1 VKSERGFALVIT
13 LIITALLIAVTTE
26 FIHDVFVETTL
37 LHGYED
43 AQQASLL
50 ADSGIQGGVKVL
62 TLALS
67 SQSYT
72 SLLDGWAAPQ
82 VFQDERG
89 SLQLSISEESA
100 KLDLN
105 SIVFPNGTL
114 NEDYYGIAERL
125 LNRLGLPVDL
135 ADAAADWIDSD
146 DSTRSGGAESPFYQA
161 LPTPYLAKNAPL
173 ETYEELRMVSGFN
186 DTILS
191 KLNPYVTVYAESQGA
206 PYSKVNINTAPEEL
220 LVALDDQM
228 TDDLAG
234 RIIDYRKQTPIKT
247 PSEITQISG
256 MESIGI
262 AVQGKISV
270 KGTVF
275 RIQSRA
281 QVKDTVRIIEAVVRV
296 VGTDSKVLY
305 WREL

>member
-1 VKSERGFALVIT
+1 MRNERGFALLIT

-26 FIHDVFVETTL
+26 FIHDVFVETSL
-37 LHGYED
+37 LHSYED

-50 ADSGIQGGVKVL
+50 AESGVQGAIKIL
-62 TLALS
+62 TLALAA
-67 SQSYT
+67 QSYS

-82 VFQDERG
+82 AFQDERG
-89 SLQLSISEESA
+89 ALSISIKEESG
-100 KLDLN
+100 KLDIN

-125 LNRLGLPVDL
+125 LARLELPVDL
-135 ADAAADWIDSD
+135 ADSAADWIDSD
-146 DSTRSGGAESPFYQA
+146 DSTRPGGAESSFYQA
-161 LPTPYLAKNAPL
+161 LPTPYSAKNAPL

-191 KLNPYVTVYAESQGA
+191 KLSPYLTVYAESKGA
-206 PYSKVNINTAPEEL
+206 PFSRINVNTAPEEL
-220 LVALDDQM
+220 LACLDERM

-234 RIIDYRKQTPIKT
+234 RIIEYRNQTPLKT
-247 PSEITQISG
+247 PSEITQIPG
-256 MESIGI
+256 LETIGI
-262 AVQGKISV
+262 AVQGKIAV

-281 QVKDTVRIIEAVVRV
+281 QVKDTVRIIEAIVRI
-296 VGTDSKVLY
+296 VGTNATVLY

>member
-1 VKSERGFALVIT
+1 MRGERGFALVIT
-13 LIITALLIAVTTE
+13 LIITALLIALTTE
-26 FIHDVFVETTL
+26 FIHDVFVDTSL
-37 LHGYED
+37 QRSYEN

-50 ADSGIQGGVKVL
+50 AESGVQGGVKVL
-62 TLALS
+62 KLALAA
-67 SQSYT
+67 QNYT

-89 SLQLSISEESA
+89 SLQISIREESG

-105 SIVFPNGTL
+105 SIVFPNGAL
-114 NEDYYGIAERL
+114 NEDYFGICERL
-125 LNRLGLPVDL
+125 LAKFGLPVDL
-135 ADAAADWIDSD
+135 GDSVADWIDSD
-146 DSTRSGGAESPFYQA
+146 DATRSGGAESPFYQA
-161 LPTPYLAKNAPL
+161 LTPPYLAKSAPL

-186 DTILS
+186 EAILR
-191 KLNPYVTVYAESQGA
+191 KLHPYVTIYPESKGA
-206 PYSKVNINTAPEEL
+206 PYSRVNINTAPEEL
-220 LVALDDQM
+220 LAVLDEQM
-228 TDDLAG
+228 TDELAG
-234 RIIDYRKQTPIKT
+234 RIIEYRKQTPIKT
-247 PSEITQISG
+247 PSELTQVAG
-256 MESIGI
+256 MESIGM

-296 VGTDSKVLY
+296 AGTDSTVLY